1 MSKIT
6 TPLYVQVPKI
16 IHDLMNL
23 NKINIIT
30 TISAFM
36 TTSPNPPSLPS
47 LNLLNSFILP
57 KILACSITL
66 ELRDKYKQNNKYI
79 RCDLKDY

>member
-1 MSKIT
+1 MSKIA

-16 IHDLMNL
+16 THDLMNL

-36 TTSPNPPSLPS
+36 TTSPNPLSLPS
-47 LNLLNSFILP
+47 LNLSNPSILP
-57 KILACSITL
+57 KIPARSTTL
-66 ELRDKYKQNNKYI
+66 ELRDEYKQNGKYI